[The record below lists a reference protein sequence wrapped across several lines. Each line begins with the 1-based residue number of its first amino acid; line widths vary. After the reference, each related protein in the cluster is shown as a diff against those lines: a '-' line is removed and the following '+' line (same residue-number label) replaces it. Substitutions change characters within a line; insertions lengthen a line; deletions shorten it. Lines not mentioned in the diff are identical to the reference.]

1 MEMLFNEL
9 STNPLSSDKYT
20 ANDKINLFAQTFG
33 IAREKGFRNI
43 RSHVSAHE
51 IELSQG
57 YSLFDWFNK
66 NDVSRDYKD
75 FLFGV
80 IVQPYIKD
88 EDEEIESKYIKA
100 DYHFEDLASGMNKT
114 KCIGLAAA
122 YLYDTLS
129 ISLSSSPVWDKILLP
144 ISISIEK
151 DDETLAEYVFVE
163 YVFNASKQ
171 SSFDTTH
178 VANFVQK
185 IGTVSLINTPII
197 PQNKKIHLAG
207 DHHGKAEL
215 QELCNQLK
223 NNPYV
228 EEMRST
234 NFGGKNFIRKTYP
247 DGVIEIVL
255 VKTARQYALW
265 VQTTGR
271 NLRET
276 NEIAEILKD
285 KYC

>member
-9 STNPLSSDKYT
+9 STNPLSPDKYT
-20 ANDKINLFAQTFG
+20 ANDKMNLFAQTFG
-33 IAREKGFRNI
+33 VAKTKGFRNI

-51 IELSQG
+51 ISLSED
-57 YSLFDWFNK
+57 YTLFDWFNN

-88 EDEEIESKYIKA
+88 EDEEIEVKYIEA
-100 DYHFEDLASGMNKT
+100 DYHFEDEASGINKT
-114 KCIGLAAA
+114 KCFGLAAA
-122 YLYDTLS
+122 HLYDTLS
-129 ISLSSSPVWDKILLP
+129 ISLSSSPVWDKIQLP
-144 ISISIEK
+144 ISIEK
-151 DDETLAEYVFVE
+151 EDETLIGH
-163 YVFNASKQ
+163 VFNVSKQ
-171 SSFDTTH
+171 SSFDTPAI
-178 VANFVQK
+178 ANFVENL
-185 IGTVSLINTPII
+185 GTVSLIETTINPE
-197 PQNKKIHLAG
+197 NKKIHLAP
-207 DHHGKAEL
+207 HHGKAEL
-215 QELCNQLK
+215 TTLCNLLK
-223 NNPYV
+223 NNEYV
-228 EEMRST
+228 IEMRST
-234 NFGGKNFIRKTYP
+234 DWGGRNFIRKTYP
-247 DGVIEIVL
+247 DGVIEIVM

>member
-33 IAREKGFRNI
+33 AARKKGFRNI

-51 IELSQG
+51 IDLSED
-57 YSLFDWFNK
+57 YTLYDWFNNK
-66 NDVSRDYKD
+66 DVSKDYKD

-80 IVQPYIKD
+80 IVQPFIKD
-88 EDEEIESKYIKA
+88 EDEQVEGKYIEA
-100 DYHFEDLASGMNKT
+100 DYHFEDIASGINKT
-114 KCIGLAAA
+114 KCLGLAAA
-122 YLYDTLS
+122 HLYDTVS
-129 ISLSSSPVWDKILLP
+129 ISLSSSPVWDKIQLP
-144 ISISIEK
+144 ISIEK
-151 DDETLAEYVFVE
+151 EDEMLIAH
-163 YVFNASKQ
+163 VFNTSKQ
-171 SSFDTTH
+171 SSFDTQEI
-178 VANFVQK
+178 ANFVENL
-185 IGTVSLINTPII
+185 GAVSLIETTINPES
-197 PQNKKIHLAG
+197 KKIHLAG

-234 NFGGKNFIRKTYP
+234 YFGGKNFIRKTYP

-276 NEIAEILKD
+276 NKIAEILKD